1 MLNLTEHERKVFELI
16 QQHPEIITDR
26 YAREEIAA
34 QNGMSEKTLRNRIGE
49 LKRFGLVAK
58 ESVINPTDEDDIRHQ
73 NILLI

>member
-26 YAREEIAA
+26 FAREEIAT

-49 LKRFGLVAK
+49 LKRFGLV
-58 ESVINPTDEDDIRHQ
+58 EFCTVYIFEIFNFNMGSIE
-73 NILLI
+73 